1 MGLYLSALWDW
12 YFYRE
17 EKSYWVDVIEDGEV
31 VARYLEWEVGDGNQI
46 YINKLEQRIKQNAA
60 K

>member
-31 VARYLEWEVGDGNQI
+31 VARYLEWEVGDGNQV
-46 YINKLEQRIKQNAA
+46 YMNKLEQRIRINSV
-60 K
+60 

>member
-12 YFYRE
+12 YFNRDE
-17 EKSYWVDVIEDGEV
+17 RSYWVEVIEDGEV
-31 VARYLEWEVGDGNQI
+31 VARYLEWEVGDGNQV
-46 YINKLEQRIKQNAA
+46 YMNKLEQRIKQS

>member
-12 YFYRE
+12 YFNRD
-17 EKSYWVDVIEDGEV
+17 EKSYWVEVIEDGEV
-31 VARYLEWEVGDGNQI
+31 VARYLEWEVGDGNQV
-46 YINKLEQRIKQNAA
+46 YMNKLEQRIKQS

>member
-1 MGLYLSALWDW
+1 MGLFLSALWDW

-31 VARYLEWEVGDGNQI
+31 VARYLEWEVGDGNQV
-46 YINKLEQRIKQNAA
+46 YMNKLEQRIRINSV
-60 K
+60 

>member
-46 YINKLEQRIKQNAA
+46 YINKLEQRIKQNAG